1 MSDRKKEFL
10 EQFLFQMEELQKKS
24 DRNAVVYD
32 EYGAYNKVIY
42 IENVIVEARELIK
55 HGENRIALENM
66 LENINEVGIALD
78 TDTITLARKAFGETI
93 SPDIEELLNAMT
105 CK

>member
-1 MSDRKKEFL
+1 MNKEFL
-10 EQFLFQMEELQKKS
+10 EQFILKIEELKEKS

-32 EYGAYNKVIY
+32 SFGRYNKVVY
-42 IENVIVEARELIK
+42 IENVIIETRELIK
-55 HGENRIALENM
+55 HGEKRIALENM

-78 TDTITLARKAFGETI
+78 IDTITLAQKAFGKNI
-93 SPDIEELLNAMT
+93 SPYIEELLRVMT